1 VLLSRSFDLRR
12 LEITD
17 MNNRLRMQPHRRWLL
32 PTAVAMATVCA
43 ASVAWAGEI
52 KFGTSKLEVDDKGN
66 LTAAGRK
73 GVVDT
78 VDEVPGEDRWE
89 VSLWSKLD
97 NAAEGPLYI
106 YFYQTLNG
114 TTSEVW
120 RHDEND
126 FAGGKYYSAD
136 IVLEGGRGFNK
147 DRTYDVKAIQVS
159 PKGKD
164 LTLATGKIK
173 LIKSGKKPEKGPD
186 EEKEDEVP
194 EDQDVHDSLAGDEPA
209 GDGSKDSGEAPPAVE
224 PKAKKGCSIDND
236 SSAWNGALLLVILG
250 AGLAARRR
258 R

>member
-1 VLLSRSFDLRR
+1 
-12 LEITD
+12 

-73 GVVDT
+73 DVVDT

-89 VSLWSKLD
+89 VNLWAKLD
-97 NAAEGPLYI
+97 NAAEGPLYFQ
-106 YFYQTLNG
+106 FYQTLDG
-114 TTSEVW
+114 ATSEVW
-120 RHDEND
+120 RHDEAD

-136 IVLEGGRGFNK
+136 IALEGGRGFNK

-164 LTLATGKIK
+164 LILATGKIK
-173 LIKSGKKPEKGPD
+173 LIKSGKKPEKKPED
-186 EEKEDEVP
+186 EEDKVP
-194 EDQDVHDSLAGDEPA
+194 EDQDAHDSLAGDEPE
-209 GDGSKDSGEAPPAVE
+209 GDDSKPTEAPPPVE
-224 PKAKKGCSIDND
+224 PKAKKGCSVDSD
-236 SSAWNGALLLVILG
+236 SSAWNGALLLLVLG
-250 AGLAARRR
+250 AGVAARRR
-258 R
+258 RS